1 MRPVI
6 TLNRPVLQA
15 GIIATLIFAAFWC
28 GVFFR
33 GFDEVTFAP
42 ALLSITVAAGL
53 ALFPVGQAGWRFPK
67 APVAIF
73 LGLFWAWMALS
84 LTWTTVPYVSTLF
97 FMTIGTLPFLFFTV
111 MQGGNADRIIAW
123 LWGALGAAAYLLAIW
138 ASLQFFLW
146 RDMTGAR
153 IHHPMLNANN
163 LAVILSMGFF
173 LMLYYFCR
181 LKTLGQ
187 VISGVGM
194 VLMVVGVMATQSRGG
209 SLGVVAGSVL
219 FAVLCWPLIR
229 QNWREFIILSCAFVL
244 IITAISLE
252 TIATQEGQLR
262 LAGGGDAGASVEN
275 RYMLWGSAV
284 AMLRDQMSSLIAFL
298 GPGLGVFYLVFP
310 KYRDLG
316 DISDGYFLHVDPIQF
331 GLEMSPIA
339 SLIFYT
345 FGIAV
350 LVRMINAVR
359 CSDRSNIS
367 DRIILVVPFCGL
379 LSLMINAHVN
389 FDLYMIPALL
399 FGAVLLMMWYRG
411 TENILGEN
419 RLTLSPSLRQRRP
432 VNLVVLMPV
441 LVGLFVLL
449 PVWVVRAGIAVKDAE
464 VASIALQQG
473 NMDAARDAAAHAI
486 RYGPESYYRI
496 YYIDSLWRGRVLQE
510 LFYSLDANQRRALF
524 DDALAALDLS
534 MKSNPYNA
542 QAISHRALLHYVAYP
557 RLDPNGHD
565 RAIEILR
572 QGLRI
577 DPVSFDLRMGLARML
592 ELKGQPAQALAVLE
606 EGQRYAVTQRF
617 APPDYIRMQAQLKH
631 AAGDPA
637 AAGALMRNWQA
648 RQTSMIEG
656 GKAQAKFGLWLQN
669 KIDGLLQR

>member
-1 MRPVI
+1 MSAAAF
-6 TLNRPVLQA
+6 LNRSVLQA
-15 GIIATLIFAAFWC
+15 ATIAILIFAAFWC

-42 ALLSITVAAGL
+42 ALLSITVASGL
-53 ALFPVGQAGWRFPK
+53 ALFPVGQGGWRFPK
-67 APVAIF
+67 APAAIF
-73 LGLFWAWMALS
+73 LGAFWAWMALS
-84 LTWTTVPYVSTLF
+84 LTWTSVPYVSILF

-111 MQGGNADRIIAW
+111 MQGPNADRIIAW
-123 LWGALGAAAYLLAIW
+123 LWGSLALAAYLLAIW
-138 ASLQFFLW
+138 ACLQFFLW

-173 LMLYYFCR
+173 LMLHYFCR
-181 LKTLGQ
+181 LRTVGQ
-187 VISGVGM
+187 MMSGIGM
-194 VLMVVGVMATQSRGG
+194 VLMVIGVMATQSRGG
-209 SLGVVAGSVL
+209 SLGIMAGMVL
-219 FAVLCWPLIR
+219 FTLLCWPAIR
-229 QNWREFIILSCAFVL
+229 QNWKAFIVL
-244 IITAISLE
+244 ASVLVLVVTAISFE
-252 TIATQEGQLR
+252 IVSTQEGQLR
-262 LAGGGDAGASVEN
+262 LLGGGDAPASVEN

-284 AMLRDQMSSLIAFL
+284 EMLRDQMSSLGAFF

-310 KYRDLG
+310 QYRHLG

-339 SLIFYT
+339 SLIFYA

-359 CSDRSNIS
+359 RGDRSNIAA
-367 DRIILVVPFCGL
+367 RTMLVVPFCGL

-411 TENILGEN
+411 TENILGED
-419 RLTLSPSLRQRRP
+419 RLSLSPSLRNRHPRH
-432 VNLVVLMPV
+432 LMVLTPV
-441 LVGLFVLL
+441 LLGLFLLL
-449 PVWVVRAGIAVKDAE
+449 PIWVVRAGIAVKDAE

-496 YYIDSLWRGRVLQE
+496 YYIDALWRGRVLQE
-510 LFYSLDANQRRALF
+510 LFYSLEANQRRELF

-572 QGLRI
+572 HGLTV
-577 DPVSFDLRMGLARML
+577 DPVSFDMRMGLARML

-606 EGQRYAVTQRF
+606 EGQKYAVTQRF
-617 APPDYIRMQAQLKH
+617 APPDYIRMQAQLKQ
-631 AAGDPA
+631 AAGDPKA
-637 AAGALMRNWQA
+637 AADLMRDWQA
-648 RQTSMIEG
+648 RQTSMVEG
-656 GKAQAKFGLWLQN
+656 SKAQAQFGLWLHN
-669 KIDGLLQR
+669 KMNELLQR